1 MMNKTE
7 RQQSEYNYR
16 KKRNLHYINQHIKHV
31 NMKDEINSKL
41 KNLGYHNRT
50 FEELKQFYGQKLL
63 NDGCSPEDIEKI
75 LREEAK
81 SRGINKYNS
90 QEIKKFNDKLLF
102 VNNYITFLEGK
113 ITRTN

>member
-1 MMNKTE
+1 MMNKTQ

-50 FEELKQFYGQKLL
+50 FEELKQLYGQKLL
-63 NDGCSPEDIEKI
+63 NDRCSPTYIEKI

-81 SRGINKYNS
+81 SRGINKYNL
-90 QEIKKFNDKLLF
+90 QEIKKLNDKLLF